1 VPVSL
6 AIATA
11 QATLGANLE
20 NLTLTG
26 TEANNGSG
34 NDLPNLITGNGA
46 ANSLFGGAGADTLIG
61 GAGADTL
68 NGGLW
73 ADRMEGGL
81 GGDVYIV
88 DNAGDVVVDGPGQG
102 NDRISTA
109 LSYTLGANIEGLTVG
124 GVADVDGTGNELP
137 NLIQGNAGNNRCRA
151 WPVTT
156 PSPAAPATKRWTV
169 APVPTPWWVRRV
181 TTLTTSIRA
190 ATRPSSRIPLS
201 ASITPSPASAAPSA
215 PISRT

>member
-1 VPVSL
+1 MGGTDTASYLHAGSTVPVSL

-102 NDRISTA
+102 
-109 LSYTLGANIEGLTVG
+109 
-124 GVADVDGTGNELP
+124 
-137 NLIQGNAGNNRCRA
+137 
-151 WPVTT
+151 
-156 PSPAAPATKRWTV
+156 
-169 APVPTPWWVRRV
+169 VP
-181 TTLTTSIRA
+181 
-190 ATRPSSRIPLS
+190 
-201 ASITPSPASAAPSA
+201 
-215 PISRT
+215 SRTDFGAQCRPI